1 MMDRKWL
8 NFLYDAAMFIILA
21 VIITFCLWCLFSC
34 SPKVITVPEY
44 HTEYVVKTDTFIRYD
59 SIYRGDSVIIRI
71 VSDTVWIEH
80 WRTEYKDR
88 WRDRSIHDT
97 IMKTDSIRVPYPVEK
112 QLSRWQKLKMDAGGY
127 VVFVLIVAI
136 VIIFIR
142 NKKP

>member
-1 MMDRKWL
+1 MDRKWL
-8 NFLYDAAMFIILA
+8 NFIYDAVMF
-21 VIITFCLWCLFSC
+21 VIIAGIIIFCLWCIFSC
-34 SPKVITVPEY
+34 SPKVVTVPEY

-88 WRDRSIHDT
+88 WRDRSVHDT
-97 IMKTDSIRVPYPVEK
+97 IVKTDSIRVPYPVEK
-112 QLSRWQKLKMDAGGY
+112 QLSKWQQLKMDAGGY
-127 VVFVLIVAI
+127 AVFALLVAI